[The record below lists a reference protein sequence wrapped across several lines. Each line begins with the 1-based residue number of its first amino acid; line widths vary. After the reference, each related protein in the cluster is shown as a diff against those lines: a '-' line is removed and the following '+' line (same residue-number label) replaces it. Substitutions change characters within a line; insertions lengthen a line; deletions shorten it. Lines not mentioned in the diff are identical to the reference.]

1 VNLRRRL
8 QALEEARQRARAGHA
23 PEPPRKA
30 PASAEL
36 SVQEAAVALVGRQR
50 TLEDLRRRMA
60 EILARPTPVPRA
72 VEPSGVRMP
81 LEELP
86 FVRRDTDAG
95 VLYQRVEGLPASH
108 RVGTVGLE
116 AALGASAEALALLAF
131 DEAIAA
137 ASPRG
142 FLFLDIETTGLGGAG
157 SLAFLVG
164 LASFDASGKLF
175 VEQLLLDRPGNERAL
190 LERVRERVASAE
202 LVVSFNGKAFDQPML
217 AARFVMNRLPPP
229 AFPPHLD
236 LLHVG
241 RRLHRRR
248 LSRCTLK
255 HLESE
260 VLGFVRGED
269 IDGHEVAT
277 RYVRYLQT
285 GDAAGLAAVIDH
297 NYWDVV
303 SMVAFV
309 GLYGQPL
316 PELAALD
323 LASLART
330 LKRAGAPSRAI
341 DAADLACRRGGGV
354 EALRIRAEL
363 AKGRG
368 DVDAALRDFELICAQ
383 ADDPRSRL
391 ELAKLYEHRL
401 RRPDRALYWVELGT
415 SETALIHERRRS
427 RLARK
432 VGQAGDPRA
441 RANLRSPRSG

>member
-8 QALEEARQRARAGHA
+8 QALEEARQRARTGG
-23 PEPPRKA
+23 PPPPRA
-30 PASAEL
+30 PKVSDEL
-36 SVQEAAVALVGRQR
+36 VVQDAAVALMVGRQR
-50 TLEDLRRRMA
+50 TLEDLRRRMS
-60 EILARPTPVPRA
+60 EILARPAPAPA
-72 VEPSGVRMP
+72 PIEAGGVRVAID
-81 LEELP
+81 ELP
-86 FVRRDTDAG
+86 FARRETDAG
-95 VLYQRVEGLPASH
+95 VLYQRIEGLPASH

-116 AALGASAEALALLAF
+116 AALAASAEVLALLAF
-131 DEAIAA
+131 DETIAA

-164 LASFDASGKLF
+164 LASFDASGRLC

-190 LERVRERVASAE
+190 LERVRERVATAE

-217 AARFVMNRLPPP
+217 AARFVMNREPPP
-229 AFPPHLD
+229 VFPPHLD

-285 GDAAGLAAVIDH
+285 GDAAGLAAVVDH

-330 LKRAGAPSRAI
+330 LKRAGAATRAI
-341 DAADLACRRGGGV
+341 DAAELAYRRGGGV

-368 DVDAALRDFELICAQ
+368 DVAAALRDFELICEQ
-383 ADDPRSRL
+383 TDDPRSRL

-415 SETALIHERRRS
+415 SETALIHERRRA

-432 VGQAGDPRA
+432 VERA
-441 RANLRSPRSG
+441 RAGAPGPLRR

>member
-1 VNLRRRL
+1 LNLRRRL
-8 QALEEARQRARAGHA
+8 QALEEARQRGRAPRPAA
-23 PEPPRKA
+23 PLIDD
-30 PASAEL
+30 EL
-36 SVQEAAVALVGRQR
+36 LRGQERAVVLEVGRQR
-50 TLEDLRRRMA
+50 TLDELRRRMA
-60 EILARPTPVPRA
+60 EILTRPAPVPPVA
-72 VEPSGVRMP
+72 PEPSGERMP
-81 LEELP
+81 LDELP
-86 FVRRDTDAG
+86 FVRRETEAG
-95 VLYQRVEGLPASH
+95 VLYQRIEGLAASH

-116 AALGASAEALALLAF
+116 AALGASAEMLSLLAL
-131 DEAIAA
+131 DDAIGA
-137 ASPRG
+137 ASPMG

-164 LASFDASGKLF
+164 LASFDASGRLF

-190 LERVRERVASAE
+190 LERVRERVQAAE
-202 LVVSFNGKAFDQPML
+202 LIVSFNGKAFDHPML
-217 AARFVMNRLPPP
+217 AARFVMNRMPPP
-229 AFPPHLD
+229 ALPPHLD

-248 LSRCTLK
+248 LQRCTLK

-277 RYVRYLQT
+277 RYVQYLQS
-285 GDAAGLAAVIDH
+285 GDAAGLVPVVEH

-330 LKRAGAPSRAI
+330 LKRAGAATRAS
-341 DAADLACRRGGGV
+341 DAAEHALRRGGGV

-363 AKGRG
+363 AKARG
-368 DVDAALRDFELICAQ
+368 DVDAALRDFEQICEQ
-383 ADDPRSRL
+383 TDDPRSRL
-391 ELAKLYEHRL
+391 ELAKLYEHR
-401 RRPDRALYWVELGT
+401 RRQPERALYWVERGT
-415 SETALIHERRRS
+415 SEGGVTHEKRRS
-427 RLARK
+427 RLERK
-432 VGQAGDPRA
+432 LEKSRDTAA